1 MLGGGSTSDDRP
13 VGDRGTAQAPM
24 LSQMPV
30 SGCVAIFAEGAR
42 MLDQETIDRFSL
54 SPSGHMPYLLPR
66 RRELVASP

>member
-1 MLGGGSTSDDRP
+1 
-13 VGDRGTAQAPM
+13 
-24 LSQMPV
+24 
-30 SGCVAIFAEGAR
+30 